1 MTSLEPLPYK
11 EFVVSQNAP
20 ALRGR
25 VVRFYDVEDRCL
37 EHTTYLAHT
46 FYLENDELASTVI
59 DKHTR
64 FLREHFTPAYD
75 GILDEGVMDGVEF
88 VVTAPGPFYGHKFC
102 MRTCASPRTIYRVWA
117 REECTDW
124 RWCQF
129 YMTRDM
135 VAPFHAPFVT
145 GDVVPPPT
153 ATVVRGG
160 AATHVVMKNYHRM
173 TGTCTYFYSH
183 RLAALIG
190 GGVMHAA
197 ARGDEDA
204 VRALQA
210 VVSPDQLVTETV
222 PWYNALRAYEPHTA
236 QWGSIGRLYGLKGHQ
251 ADFNGEIVAVN
262 RLWAENGD
270 VRAECMF
277 LDDDVLGPV
286 DVPEGHVASAEFI
299 QTPAKLQIHLEM
311 PSSVHTLVG
320 MVAKTA
326 FHYVDDEGNVVS
338 RVRTKQ
344 HPDGTVVCDKR
355 SLHSALVHVG
365 KQRKEWWQSKL
376 LECLHAMKHSEGAFG
391 DDPNRVMLS
400 VRALRGLAEHCFQ
413 ERAKAAS
420 ATLAPEETAE
430 DDWCD
435 EIRDTLTTSA
445 KTKIG
450 KRKQAKKHAKRRANR
465 RANKRGTHTR
475 TTGT

>member
-1 MTSLEPLPYK
+1 MTSPEPLPYK
-11 EFVVSQNAP
+11 EFVVSQNAQ
-20 ALRGR
+20 ALCGR
-25 VVRFYDVEDRCL
+25 VVRFYDVEGLCL
-37 EHTTYLAHT
+37 EHTSYLAHT
-46 FYLENDELASTVI
+46 FYLENDEPASTI
-59 DKHTR
+59 IPKHTR

-75 GILDEGVMDGVEF
+75 GILDKDVTEGIEF
-88 VVTAPGPFYGHKFC
+88 VVTARGPFYGHKFC
-102 MRTCASPRTIYRVWA
+102 MRTCASPRNTYRVWA

-124 RWCQF
+124 RWRQF

-160 AATHVVMKNYHRM
+160 VATLVVMKNYHRI

-183 RLAALIG
+183 RLAALIK

-197 ARGDEDA
+197 ARGDNNA

-222 PWYNALRAYEPHTA
+222 KWYNALRAYEPHTA
-236 QWGSIGRLYGLKGHQ
+236 QWGSIGRLYGLKGRQ
-251 ADFNGEIVAVN
+251 ADFNGNIVAVN

-277 LDDDVLGPV
+277 LDNDVLGPV

-320 MVAKTA
+320 LVAKTA
-326 FHYVDDEGNVVS
+326 FHYVDDRGNVES
-338 RVRTKQ
+338 RVCIEEQ
-344 HPDGTVVCDKR
+344 SDGTVVCDKC
-355 SLHSALVHVG
+355 SLHSALVHIG
-365 KQRKEWWQSKL
+365 KQDKEWWQCKL
-376 LECLHAMKHSEGAFG
+376 LECLHAMKHSDGAFG

-400 VRALRGLAEHCFQ
+400 VRALRGLAEHCYQ
-413 ERAKAAS
+413 ERTGKAA
-420 ATLAPEETAE
+420 ARAAAERGAE

-435 EIRDTLTTSA
+435 EIRDALTTSA
-445 KTKIG
+445 KTKFR
-450 KRKQAKKHAKRRANR
+450 KRKQAKKNAKRRGNR
-465 RANKRGTHTR
+465 RANKRGSHTR
-475 TTGT
+475 ETNT